1 MLSDPL
7 TNFKI
12 QKYYQNE
19 LRFNGAHIRNN
30 SPKINYRTYV
40 INLDAQNSKG
50 TYWKSLYVNGDSAT
64 YFNNFEVEHIPTEVM
79 GNKNI
84 ATNINNIQAY
94 NLIMCGYF
102 CIGFIN
108 KF

>member
-1 MLSDPL
+1 M
-7 TNFKI
+7 
-12 QKYYQNE
+12 
-19 LRFNGAHIRNN
+19 
-30 SPKINYRTYV
+30 
-40 INLDAQNSKG
+40 
-50 TYWKSLYVNGDSAT
+50 YVNGDSAT

-84 ATNINNIQAY
+84 ATNINRIQAH

-102 CIGFIN
+102 GIGFIN

>member
-7 TNFKI
+7 SKKKKK
-12 QKYYQNE
+12 KYYQNK
-19 LRFNGAHIRNN
+19 LRFNGVHTRNN
-30 SPKINYRTYV
+30 LPKINYRTYV
-40 INLDAQNSKG
+40 INLDAYNSKE
-50 TYWKSLYVNGDSAT
+50 TYWKSLYVNGDRAT

-84 ATNINNIQAY
+84 ATNINRIQAY

>member
-12 QKYYQNE
+12 QKYQNE
-19 LRFNGAHIRNN
+19 PRFNGAHTRNN
-30 SPKINYRTYV
+30 SPKIKDGTYV
-40 INLDAQNSKG
+40 INLDNYKSNG
-50 TYWKSLYVNGDSAT
+50 TYWKSLYVNDYSAT
-64 YFNNFEVEHIPTEVM
+64 YFNSFEVEHIPTEIM

-84 ATNINNIQAY
+84 ATNINRIQAY
-94 NLIMCGYF
+94 NLKMCGYF